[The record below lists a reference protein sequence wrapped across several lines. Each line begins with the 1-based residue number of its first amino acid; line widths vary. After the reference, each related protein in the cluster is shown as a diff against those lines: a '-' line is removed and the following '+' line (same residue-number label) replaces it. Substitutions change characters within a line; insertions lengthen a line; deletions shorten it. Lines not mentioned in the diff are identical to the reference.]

1 MGPRGPLV
9 RFDQSIP
16 PSSSS
21 ARTEARPRR
30 SPPANGGSPRVPEG
44 LDGSA
49 RLRRSFRWSLGR
61 RGWKESSAVSF
72 AADGELREQSGFG
85 ATVVLDQNR
94 VVGMVYGRMRGL
106 LVERTESGRPWWCR
120 IGRGSGGGCSCRRWG
135 RRPPPGRLAAMGGL
149 GEHSKASCVLGE
161 ARGPPFIARRGR
173 FRGGRISSPANR
185 LSVACRATWRGWG

>member
-1 MGPRGPLV
+1 MTSLLPPLSLS
-9 RFDQSIP
+9 R
-16 PSSSS
+16 
-21 ARTEARPRR
+21 AEAGLRR
-30 SPPANGGSPRVPEG
+30 SPPAIGGSVRETEVIHG
-44 LDGSA
+44 FRGS
-49 RLRRSFRWSLGR
+49 RRSRRWVLWSREWTG
-61 RGWKESSAVSF
+61 SSAVSF

-135 RRPPPGRLAAMGGL
+135 RRPPPGRLAAMGEL

-173 FRGGRISSPANR
+173 FRGGRISSLANL